1 MYTVSTIYLIPSCKQ
16 SKKIDWVVKLVIDSE
31 FKETKL
37 LSGKNYAAEFT
48 EKQIQNLRKYL
59 N

>member
-1 MYTVSTIYLIPSCKQ
+1 MSTIYLIPSCKQ